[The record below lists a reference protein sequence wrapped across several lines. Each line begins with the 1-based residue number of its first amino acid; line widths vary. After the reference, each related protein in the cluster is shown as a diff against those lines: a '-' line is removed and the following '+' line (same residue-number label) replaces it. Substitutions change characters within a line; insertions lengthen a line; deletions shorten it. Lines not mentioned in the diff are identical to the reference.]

1 VSPHHLHW
9 NGGDITAAVLIV
21 AYVVYL
27 VVSIARSRKSLP
39 TSDAGRRSSIGIDHR
54 GGKATYDDTNISGM
68 DKGVQQTDGELR
80 SKGLIIDGEPYG
92 ETEEGLD

>member
-1 VSPHHLHW
+1 
-9 NGGDITAAVLIV
+9 
-21 AYVVYL
+21 
-27 VVSIARSRKSLP
+27 
-39 TSDAGRRSSIGIDHR
+39 
-54 GGKATYDDTNISGM
+54 M